1 MLHANSLSDNKSE
14 YAQFVGQNKDKL
26 FPKYLPVPSKLC
38 FVAESTTSGTYLDKP
53 IEAAIDATLT
63 FASIDASSV
72 PLSPIK
78 AQNRT
83 MRGLRLYGQFYE
95 IYAKSRI
102 AQKPGLARRHM
113 FGARLNATAHAVITS
128 TSVPHDY
135 DESH

>member
-1 MLHANSLSDNKSE
+1 KNIVDLNQCIQLLLDANIISNNKSE
-14 YAQFVGQNKDKL
+14 FAQFVAQNKDKL

-83 MRGLRLYGQFYE
+83 MRVISLHDQDYPLY
-95 IYAKSRI
+95 
-102 AQKPGLARRHM
+102 P
-113 FGARLNATAHAVITS
+113 ITCI
-128 TSVPHDY
+128 
-135 DESH
+135 